1 MIYVSSYDT
10 SLLRTA
16 FCLAFFRFF
25 RVGEFASKSLAS
37 CDSRPLQF
45 NDVDI
50 VCVDGCRQVKLSIRQ
65 SITDQ
70 LGESVTMLLP
80 ETGSAACP
88 VYALSNF
95 LKVRN
100 PNTPQD
106 SQLLFH
112 FNGNPLTRYQFSVV
126 LTKCFRF
133 SNVRNGHYRSHSFP
147 IGAAKEASMRG
158 VPDDKQCGRWK
169 SGVMQVTLDLF
180 FFW

>member
-1 MIYVSSYDT
+1 MLKGAKRGAKTQDNRVPITLNILTKLVQALDMIYVSSYDT

-50 VCVDGCRQVKLSIRQ
+50 VCVVGCRQVKLSIRQ

-95 LKVRN
+95 LKV
-100 PNTPQD
+100 
-106 SQLLFH
+106 
-112 FNGNPLTRYQFSVV
+112 
-126 LTKCFRF
+126 
-133 SNVRNGHYRSHSFP
+133 
-147 IGAAKEASMRG
+147 
-158 VPDDKQCGRWK
+158 
-169 SGVMQVTLDLF
+169 
-180 FFW
+180 

>member
-1 MIYVSSYDT
+1 M
-10 SLLRTA
+10 
-16 FCLAFFRFF
+16 
-25 RVGEFASKSLAS
+25 
-37 CDSRPLQF
+37 QF

-169 SGVMQVTLDLF
+169 SGAYASYFRFVF
-180 FFW
+180 FITNSKLCKRKKSCLGHWIINRVLGLQKHLQSSWREAP